1 MMGAWE
7 NHGENPWGYHG
18 EIMEKSWGYHGD
30 NPMGI
35 ILWGNHGRFFAD
47 L

>member
-18 EIMEKSWGYHGD
+18 EIME
-30 NPMGI
+30 I
-35 ILWGNHGRFFAD
+35 ILWGNHGRFFACD